1 MIANAKRMRHAAA
14 SVCAAEFLSL
24 LPQIGEQA
32 RFAFRDE
39 SPEQR
44 EELIAEVVANCWA
57 AFVRLVERG
66 LIDLVYATPLAQ
78 FAIKQVRDG
87 RRVGAKLNARD
98 VSSSY
103 AQRLKHFRVER
114 LDHFDE
120 QEGTWRE
127 VLIEDHHAGPSETA
141 AARIDIADWFDTLPK
156 HKRRVAET
164 LANSETT
171 KTTARKFG
179 VTPGR
184 ISQTRREL
192 ETAWREFQ
200 GDSCSPER

>member
-1 MIANAKRMRHAAA
+1 MIANANKMRQAA
-14 SVCAAEFLSL
+14 VCACTAKFLSL
-24 LPQIGEQA
+24 LPQIQEQA
-32 RFAFRDE
+32 RFAFRRE
-39 SPEQR
+39 GGEQR

-57 AFVRLVERG
+57 AFVRLVDRG
-66 LIDLVYATPLAQ
+66 LIDVAQATPLAQ

-87 RRVGAKLNARD
+87 RRVGAKLNVHD

-103 AQRLKHFRVER
+103 AQRMKHFRVER

-120 QEGTWRE
+120 EEGTWRE
-127 VLIEDHHAGPSETA
+127 VLIEDRHAGPSETA

-164 LANSETT
+164 LAKSETT

-179 VTPGR
+179 VSPGR

-192 ETAWREFQ
+192 ETSWREFQ
-200 GDSCSPER
+200 GDSLRA

>member
-1 MIANAKRMRHAAA
+1 MSCRLPW
-14 SVCAAEFLSL
+14 V
-24 LPQIGEQA
+24 LPQ
-32 RFAFRDE
+32 
-39 SPEQR
+39 
-44 EELIAEVVANCWA
+44 
-57 AFVRLVERG
+57 
-66 LIDLVYATPLAQ
+66 
-78 FAIKQVRDG
+78 
-87 RRVGAKLNARD
+87 
-98 VSSSY
+98 
-103 AQRLKHFRVER
+103 

-127 VLIEDHHAGPSETA
+127 VLIEDHRAGPSETA